1 MYNLCMKNTD
11 LERLARAAAQR
22 ARLAGITQS
31 QIADAL
37 SASQSQVSRIFAGK
51 NLRRTRLFDE
61 VCIYVNNAAQRVT
74 PEVVRDNQEL
84 MAALA
89 SVWDGTVQQASSIA
103 SVIRSL
109 GPLTQG
115 KSQDIPKK
123 EGEC

>member
-1 MYNLCMKNTD
+1 MKNAD
-11 LERLARAAAQR
+11 LERLARVTAQR

-61 VCIYVNNAAQRVT
+61 ICIYVNNAAQRVT

-84 MAALA
+84 LEALA
-89 SVWDGTVQQASSIA
+89 SVWDGTAQQASSLA
-103 SVIRSL
+103 AVIRSL
-109 GPLTQG
+109 GPLTQ
-115 KSQDIPKK
+115 SRLQDTTKK
-123 EGEC
+123 DNEC